1 MSHHTCMSSP
11 SRTKSHTKPTYVV
24 VMWRA
29 ETGIWQ
35 GRVKALPDG
44 REQLVTD
51 MRELVA
57 VVENLQEVQHAK
69 PQPE

>member
-1 MSHHTCMSSP
+1 MGSP

-29 ETGIWQ
+29 ENGVWQ

-44 REQLVTD
+44 REQLVPD
-51 MRELVA
+51 MRGVVD
-57 VVENLQEVQHAK
+57 VVETLQEGQDAK
-69 PQPE
+69 QSE